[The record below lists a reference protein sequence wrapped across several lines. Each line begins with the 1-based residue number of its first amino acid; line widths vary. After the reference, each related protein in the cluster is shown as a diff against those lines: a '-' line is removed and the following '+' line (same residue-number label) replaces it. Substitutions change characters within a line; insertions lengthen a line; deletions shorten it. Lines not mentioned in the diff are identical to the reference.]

1 MKDQSFNGLAEKF
14 NRNIYGTT
22 KGRLRHQL
30 LCDVLSEV
38 LAEEPAQ
45 NIIEL
50 GGGTG
55 VMSAFLA
62 GLGHQ
67 LTLTDISEDIL
78 TIARQQLGAAI
89 AIRQADLFD
98 INDLS
103 EFDVVVCHAVLEWL
117 ARPYQALAMLA
128 ERMQAGAKLSLTFFN
143 RDAALFSNAVYGNF
157 DYIARGMKVKKQV
170 RLNPQQPLVP
180 KDVIAEVQN
189 LGFTV
194 HSMRGIRCF
203 HDYLRD
209 RDMDDSKYEELLATE
224 RQYGHQ
230 EPYLWLGKYFHLW
243 LEKQPD

>member
-38 LAEEPAQ
+38 LAEAPAQ

-78 TIARQQLGAAI
+78 TIARQQLDAGI
-89 AIRQADLFD
+89 AVRQTDLFD
-98 INDLS
+98 IDDLG
-103 EFDVVVCHAVLEWL
+103 EVRQILGDFEPEIGAAGHQAGVGVAGAQFDQLIEAARLVEAGSGGRLSHIGGKRSGKGVIVEPFGPEARGVAHGQGGVADRAIAGAATQVAAQRRFQSLRRQWRGPRAVIFMKGEQRHDDTRGAEAALAAVVFHHGGL
-117 ARPYQALAMLA
+117 ARIL
-128 ERMQAGAKLSLTFFN
+128 
-143 RDAALFSNAVYGNF
+143 
-157 DYIARGMKVKKQV
+157 
-170 RLNPQQPLVP
+170 
-180 KDVIAEVQN
+180 EV
-189 LGFTV
+189 
-194 HSMRGIRCF
+194 
-203 HDYLRD
+203 
-209 RDMDDSKYEELLATE
+209 
-224 RQYGHQ
+224 
-230 EPYLWLGKYFHLW
+230 
-243 LEKQPD
+243 

>member
-45 NIIEL
+45 SIIEL

-78 TIARQQLGAAI
+78 TIARQQLDAGI
-89 AIRQADLFD
+89 AVRQADLFD
-98 INDLS
+98 IDDLG
-103 EFDVVVCHAVLEWL
+103 EFDIVVCHAVLEWL
-117 ARPYQALAMLA
+117 ARPFEALSVLA
-128 ERMQAGAKLSLTFFN
+128 DRMRPGARLSLTFFN
-143 RDAALFSNAVYGNF
+143 RDAALFSNAG
-157 DYIARGMKVKKQV
+157 
-170 RLNPQQPLVP
+170 
-180 KDVIAEVQN
+180 
-189 LGFTV
+189 
-194 HSMRGIRCF
+194 
-203 HDYLRD
+203 
-209 RDMDDSKYEELLATE
+209 LA
-224 RQYGHQ
+224 
-230 EPYLWLGKYFHLW
+230 
-243 LEKQPD
+243 